1 MGPLFA
7 DLAAAP
13 DARFIYE
20 SIDAANSILSILN
33 SFIDPVVGLKYMP
46 LKYSLFVIYAAV
58 FLFKV
63 RHLQRQ
69 FASPGANTNNL
80 KGLECRCH
88 QQRRHCRCQTR
99 HPRHDIAASKDV
111 AQHPEHWTPVC
122 KVSPS
127 TLAKTVGKTN
137 SKERQQYR
145 AAAPA
150 VHTSKPVS
158 ARRPARFRG

>member
-33 SFIDPVVGLKYMP
+33 SFIDPVAGLKYMP

-63 RHLQRQ
+63 WEPPRPVDW
-69 FASPGANTNNL
+69 SGANQTT
-80 KGLECRCH
+80 GLERW
-88 QQRRHCRCQTR
+88 RH
-99 HPRHDIAASKDV
+99 
-111 AQHPEHWTPVC
+111 
-122 KVSPS
+122 
-127 TLAKTVGKTN
+127 
-137 SKERQQYR
+137 
-145 AAAPA
+145 
-150 VHTSKPVS
+150 
-158 ARRPARFRG
+158 